1 MGGIFNINSPF
12 FRVMSKVFDVIVL
25 SLLWTLCCIPV
36 ITIGPATTA
45 LYYAIVKSI
54 RKDRGYATKEFF
66 KAFKMNFKQG
76 AIVGVLL
83 TVFGLILTVNL
94 SYAKSLG
101 SSFGSFLWYVY
112 LVLGIAPV

>member
-54 RKDRGYATKEFF
+54 RKDRGWVDFNGQFVVCQKPGQFVWQLFMVRISGTWYRAADDQPVCLSGAFPFYRDFKE
-66 KAFKMNFKQG
+66 
-76 AIVGVLL
+76 
-83 TVFGLILTVNL
+83 
-94 SYAKSLG
+94 
-101 SSFGSFLWYVY
+101 
-112 LVLGIAPV
+112 LV